1 VSIPETFPPADGSE
15 PPELIPRNF
24 RTGSRLAVGA
34 TTFVFFV
41 PFFAYFYLRSLNSSG
56 MWRPA
61 GVHPPA
67 GFGIA
72 IMACFAASG
81 VLLLLAAARVTRRAW
96 WALAGCS
103 FSLGVLGIAMQIIE
117 WTRLGFGPSAGGYAS
132 VFIGWTLLTTVFAIA
147 TMLSLETQLAH
158 GLRYPDASLSVVR
171 PRLAALTYY
180 WAYVAA
186 LSVAMWIVLY
196 TL

>member
-1 VSIPETFPPADGSE
+1 MSIPETFPGEESE
-15 PPELIPRNF
+15 PAELLPRNF

-61 GVHPPA
+61 GVHPPT

-72 IMACFAASG
+72 IMACLAASG
-81 VLLLLAAARVTRRAW
+81 VLLLLTGAPLARRKL

-103 FSLGVLGIAMQIIE
+103 LSLGVAGIALQVIE
-117 WTRLGFGPSAGGYAS
+117 WTRLGFGTSAGGYAS
-132 VFIGWTLLTTVFAIA
+132 VFIGWTLLTTVVAVA
-147 TMLSLETQLAH
+147 TMLSLEAQLAYR
-158 GLRYPDASLSVVR
+158 LRYPEASLSVTQ
-171 PRLAALTYY
+171 PRLAALAYY

-186 LSVAMWIVLY
+186 LSLAMWVVLY

>member
-1 VSIPETFPPADGSE
+1 MSIPETFAGDGSE
-15 PPELIPRNF
+15 PPELLPRNF
-24 RTGSRLAVGA
+24 RIGSRLAVGA

-61 GVHPPA
+61 GVHPPT

-72 IMACFAASG
+72 IMVCFAASG
-81 VLLLLAAARVTRRAW
+81 VLILLAAAPPARRAW
-96 WALAGCS
+96 WAPAGCS
-103 FSLGVLGIAMQIIE
+103 LIFGVAGIALQVIE
-117 WTRLGFGPSAGGYAS
+117 WTRLGFSTSAGGYAS
-132 VFIGWTLLTTVFAIA
+132 VFIGWTLLTTVVAVA
-147 TMLSLETQLAH
+147 TMLSLETQLAYR
-158 GLRYPDASLSVVR
+158 LRYPDASLSVIQ
-171 PRLAALTYY
+171 PRLAALAYY

-186 LSVAMWIVLY
+186 LTVAMWIVLY